1 MLIWIL
7 SVIIKTVKFSPFDSV
22 CLHFIERVQ
31 VCRSFIFSPVTRLT
45 VERERCGSKGQ
56 WWDPK
61 KMRKR
66 VVSERL
72 SRVRVEADDRGMYVR
87 KIRVREEGVSETW

>member
-1 MLIWIL
+1 
-7 SVIIKTVKFSPFDSV
+7 
-22 CLHFIERVQ
+22 
-31 VCRSFIFSPVTRLT
+31 
-45 VERERCGSKGQ
+45 
-56 WWDPK
+56 
-61 KMRKR
+61 MRKR